1 MKKTYEKPKVTK
13 VELRPE
19 EAALTACKVTGL
31 VTCTCHPA
39 QATVG
44 AGCMTAAS

>member
-19 EAALTACKVTGL
+19 EAALTACKMTGAL
-31 VTCTCHPA
+31 GGCACHPL
-39 QATVG
+39 QA
-44 AGCMTAAS
+44 AGPECKLPAS